1 MIVLKM
7 NISVVVAWVPAHDK
21 IEAKS
26 RQTGEGNGLYMTSSK
41 RTYTGS
47 RGDFVPQRCE
57 VVCLHSNEVLAKKW
71 ELETAGYYTRQLIL
85 EMARKSYFQ

>member
-1 MIVLKM
+1 MIVIKM
-7 NISVVVAWVPAHDK
+7 NISVVVAWIPAHDK

-47 RGDFVPQRCE
+47 KGDFVPQRCE
-57 VVCLHSNEVLAKKW
+57 VVCLHSNEVLAKKM
-71 ELETAGYYTRQLIL
+71 GIRDCGIL
-85 EMARKSYFQ
+85 H